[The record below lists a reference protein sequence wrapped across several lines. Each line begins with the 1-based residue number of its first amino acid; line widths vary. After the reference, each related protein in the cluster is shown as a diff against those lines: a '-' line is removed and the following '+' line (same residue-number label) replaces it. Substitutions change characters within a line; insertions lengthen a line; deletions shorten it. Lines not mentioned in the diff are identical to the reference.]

1 MGIVDA
7 FPFPGI
13 TRQSSEPAR
22 KTAQAPHFHVRALD
36 SSEDR
41 MRRINFAYLFAVLA
55 AVLMGALARAGE
67 VQSPEKFLMETYGW
81 NINGLDG
88 ERGAFGDYR
97 AFACF
102 DDRIGQPR
110 TEEQSLQR
118 RWGTQCQT
126 VRTSGENLGAMI
138 FLSWVNTR
146 HPKLQTLSNIFEFGA
161 SQMAGS
167 QKD

>member
-1 MGIVDA
+1 
-7 FPFPGI
+7 
-13 TRQSSEPAR
+13 
-22 KTAQAPHFHVRALD
+22 
-36 SSEDR
+36 

-88 ERGAFGDYR
+88 ERGAFGNYR